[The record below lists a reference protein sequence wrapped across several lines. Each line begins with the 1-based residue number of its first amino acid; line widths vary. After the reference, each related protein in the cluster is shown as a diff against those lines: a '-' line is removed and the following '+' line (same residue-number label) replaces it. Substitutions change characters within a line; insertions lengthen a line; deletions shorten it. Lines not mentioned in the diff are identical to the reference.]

1 MRCLRGSPA
10 ALIVVLILSTLTVL
24 PARAIGAEPLTL
36 DAAIELAARQNPE
49 VLRARAAI
57 EAATGRKLQAESF
70 ADPRLIYEPEEARGL
85 DPGRFGSQ
93 KIGVSQSFELFGKR
107 GLRGRIAAA
116 EVEMAGQELRRAIM
130 VTGARVRRAY
140 WEGAAMQAQIGHL
153 DKTRGLLEAFLEATL
168 ARFEGGG
175 ASYADVARAKIEIAK
190 VDNELSEAGALF
202 ENAKSAL
209 NVLLGRPGET
219 AFDLKTPM
227 RLVPETRSLEQI
239 REAALRERPSL
250 LIAETEKKK
259 SEDAR
264 RLARRSYLPDLEL
277 TGSHQRVRSEGLEGI
292 GTENDWAGEI
302 ALTFPFPG
310 AKRQRGL
317 VKEAEAERRRSSIA
331 QEAAAREVSAA
342 IERAY
347 RKLRAAEMQA
357 RRFEQ
362 SLLPDAEDALR
373 SGIDSYQYGQI
384 DSLSMLDIYRT
395 YRETQIAHTRSLL
408 AALLARADLEV
419 AGEEGEKP

>member
-1 MRCLRGSPA
+1 MRRPREILTG
-10 ALIVVLILSTLTVL
+10 LILFFLISTATALSTQVM
-24 PARAIGAEPLTL
+24 GAESLTL

-70 ADPRLIYEPEEARGL
+70 ADPRLIYEPEEARGVN
-85 DPGRFGSQ
+85 PGRFGSQ
-93 KIGVSQSFELFGKR
+93 KIGVSQNFELFGKR

-116 EVEMAGQELRRAIM
+116 DIDVAGQELRRALL
-130 VTGARVRRAY
+130 VAGARVRKAY
-140 WEGAAMQAQIGHL
+140 WEAAAMQAQIGHL
-153 DKTRGLLEAFLEATL
+153 ETTRGLLEAFLEATL

-190 VDNELSEAGALF
+190 VDNELSEVRALF
-202 ENAKSAL
+202 ENAKNAL

-219 AFDLKTPM
+219 SFDLKAPM
-227 RLVPETRSLEQI
+227 RLSPETRSLDQI
-239 REAALRERPSL
+239 REAALRDRPSL
-250 LIAETEKKK
+250 LIAEMERKK
-259 SEDAR
+259 SEEAR
-264 RLARRSYLPDLEL
+264 RLARRSYLPDIEL
-277 TGSHQRVRSEGLEGI
+277 TGSYQRLRFEGLEGVGI
-292 GTENDWAGEI
+292 DHDWSGVV

-317 VKEAEAERRRSSIA
+317 VKEAEAERRRASIA
-331 QEAAAREVSAA
+331 REATARETSAA

-347 RKLRAAEMQA
+347 RSLRAAETQA

-395 YRETQIAHTRSLL
+395 YKETQIAHTRGLL
-408 AALLARADLEV
+408 AVLLAQADLEA
-419 AGEEGEKP
+419 AGEEEEKP

>member
-10 ALIVVLILSTLTVL
+10 ALFVVLILLTLTAL
-24 PARAIGAEPLTL
+24 PIQAAGAESLVL
-36 DAAIELAARQNPE
+36 EAAIELAARQNPD

-57 EAATGRKLQAESF
+57 EAASGRKLQAESF
-70 ADPRLIYEPEEARGL
+70 ADPRLVYEPEEARGL

-116 EVEMAGQELRRAIM
+116 DIEVASQELRRAIM
-130 VTGARVRRAY
+130 IGGARVRRAY
-140 WEGAAMQAQIGHL
+140 WEAAAMQAQIGHL
-153 DKTRGLLEAFLEATL
+153 DTTRGLLEAFLEATL
-168 ARFEGGG
+168 ARFEGGA

-202 ENAKSAL
+202 ENEKSAL

-219 AFDLKTPM
+219 SVDLKTPM
-227 RLVPETRSLEQI
+227 RLAPETRSLEQI
-239 REAALRERPSL
+239 REAALRDRPSL

-277 TGSHQRVRSEGLEGI
+277 TGSYQRVRSEGLEGI
-292 GTENDWAGEI
+292 GNENDWAGEV

-317 VKEAEAERRRSSIA
+317 VKEAEAERRRASIA
-331 QEAAAREVSAA
+331 REAAARETLAA

-347 RKLRAAEMQA
+347 RSLRAAETQA

-395 YRETQIAHTRSLL
+395 YKETQIAHTRGLL
-408 AALLARADLEV
+408 AALLAQADLEA
-419 AGEEGEKP
+419 AGEEEVKP